1 MDHPQPTWQQEFDR
15 ELEAGYAARASGL
28 EGKAR
33 VCARR
38 SLGIVIEEYFHRLD
52 LPSPG
57 TSIQEGIAA
66 LKDLDTVPP
75 RTREVLDHFLVKV
88 DEEYHLP
95 INADLLAET
104 TWLADQLLVKENN
117 GP

>member
-1 MDHPQPTWQQEFDR
+1 MDHSPPTWQQEFDR
-15 ELEAGYAARASGL
+15 ELETGYAARASGL

-38 SLGIVIEEYFHRLD
+38 SLGIVIKEYFHRLD

-57 TSIQEGIAA
+57 TSIQERIDA
-66 LKDLDTVPP
+66 LKDLETIPF
-75 RTREVLDHFLVKV
+75 RTRDVLDHFLIRV

-95 INADLLAET
+95 IDADLLAET
-104 TWLADQLLVKENN
+104 TWLADQLLVKE
-117 GP
+117 